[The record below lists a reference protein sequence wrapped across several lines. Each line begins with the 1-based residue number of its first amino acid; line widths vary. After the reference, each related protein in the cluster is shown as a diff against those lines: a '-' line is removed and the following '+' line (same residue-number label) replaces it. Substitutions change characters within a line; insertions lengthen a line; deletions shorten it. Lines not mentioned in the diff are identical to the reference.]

1 LELSILYLLVSF
13 LKMLLA
19 FSPYLF
25 FPCYVTQS
33 PTVWRWI
40 VVSEAFTE
48 RAFPTFMED
57 AVVLLCGFFRYVPPS
72 ASSSFSEVV
81 GAGESSPGSGGASF
95 HRTQGLSNTTT
106 TVAQPAAA
114 VSVTAVTAAV
124 PIDAHGWDV
133 EPSLSDKQ
141 LTRMLDVLQPIKM
154 RKARTHAGMTGK
166 LVDTGVLRVNQGGDF
181 EDLEDLACPSCAL
194 Q

>member
-1 LELSILYLLVSF
+1 
-13 LKMLLA
+13 M
-19 FSPYLF
+19 
-25 FPCYVTQS
+25 
-33 PTVWRWI
+33 
-40 VVSEAFTE
+40 VSEAFTE

-72 ASSSFSEVV
+72 ASSSEVV
-81 GAGESSPGSGGASF
+81 GAGQTSPGSGGASF
-95 HRTQGLSNTTT
+95 HGTQGLSNTTT

-124 PIDAHGWDV
+124 PTDAHGWDV

-141 LTRMLDVLQPIKM
+141 LTRMLDALQPMNM

-166 LVDTGVLRVNQGGDF
+166 LVDTGVLRVNQDGDF
-181 EDLEDLACPSCAL
+181 EGLEDLACPSCAL
-194 Q
+194 H